1 MTDEQV
7 TALLHALM
15 VEVDAPADPDVDE
28 AWLAEAE
35 RRDREFESGTVQSI
49 PAEDVFAEARIMLA
63 RGTRGCE

>member
-1 MTDEQV
+1 MAENNP
-7 TALLHALM
+7 
-15 VEVDAPADPDVDE
+15 PADANVDE

-49 PAEDVFAEARIMLA
+49 PAEDVFAEAHIMLA